1 MPTGRSQYHAMEFV
15 LERRFAQGFQA
26 RFGYTY
32 SRLNNNGAESAQGDN
47 GINGGVQDPS
57 NPLPWGLSADDAPH
71 VFLTGFTWEVPGPT
85 AGMAQKLLAG
95 WHVSGILRYESGRP
109 LHITDILA
117 GVQKRFG
124 VELDRESVVS
134 AMSKRVARQDRFMRT
149 APNTFALIPER
160 EDS

>member
-1 MPTGRSQYHAMEFV
+1 MEDNMADTPRDDLLEILEAVSRAQLRAIRRLRLAPPVKSKAGGR
-15 LERRFAQGFQA
+15 
-26 RFGYTY
+26 
-32 SRLNNNGAESAQGDN
+32 AEAGRMSGMDMVTDILQRE
-47 GINGGVQDPS
+47 GG
-57 NPLPWGLSADDAPH
+57 
-71 VFLTGFTWEVPGPT
+71 
-85 AGMAQKLLAG
+85 
-95 WHVSGILRYESGRP
+95 P

-117 GVQKRFG
+117 AVEKRFG

>member
-1 MPTGRSQYHAMEFV
+1 MEDRMTDTPRDDLLEILEAVSRAQLRAIRRLRLSPKTKSKTNARAEGGR
-15 LERRFAQGFQA
+15 
-26 RFGYTY
+26 
-32 SRLNNNGAESAQGDN
+32 
-47 GINGGVQDPS
+47 
-57 NPLPWGLSADDAPH
+57 
-71 VFLTGFTWEVPGPT
+71 
-85 AGMAQKLLAG
+85 
-95 WHVSGILRYESGRP
+95 VSGMDMVTDILQREARP

-117 GVQKRFG
+117 AVHKRFG